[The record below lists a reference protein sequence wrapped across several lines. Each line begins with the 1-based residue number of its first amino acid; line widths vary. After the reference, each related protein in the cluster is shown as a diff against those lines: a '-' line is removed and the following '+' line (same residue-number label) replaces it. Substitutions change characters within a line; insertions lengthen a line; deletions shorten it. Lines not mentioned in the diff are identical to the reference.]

1 MSVSGRRNRGSMAG
15 NLRSGLFGVL
25 LTAVAVALGIGWVA
39 QRLDGDEREVR
50 STIVAPEKPVVMRTK
65 GGLLEVATVRALE
78 RFTREDSRDFWG
90 LDLGTTVSQIQ
101 VPVTYRFHIEM
112 AREWPIE
119 VRGRTAV
126 ARAPA
131 IKPSLPVAFDTTLME
146 KYTKAGWARFN
157 KEENL
162 AALERSM
169 TPTLAERASGD
180 AYRGLAEDAARRT
193 IAEFITIWLLKE
205 TDWKRDPAHKVVVLF
220 PGEKPP
226 PLP

>member
-1 MSVSGRRNRGSMAG
+1 MAG
-15 NLRSGLFGVL
+15 ALRGGVIGAVVA
-25 LTAVAVALGIGWVA
+25 AVAIALGIGWVA
-39 QRLDGDEREVR
+39 QRIDGDKREVR
-50 STIVAPEKPVVMRTK
+50 STLVAPEKPVVMRTK

-90 LDLGTTVSQIQ
+90 IDLGTTVSQIQ
-101 VPVTYRFHIEM
+101 APVTYRFHIEM

-119 VRGRTAV
+119 IRGRTAI

-146 KYTKAGWARFN
+146 KYTRAGWARFN

-162 AALERSM
+162 EALERSM
-169 TPTLAERASGD
+169 TPMLAERAAGE
-180 AYRGLAEDAARRT
+180 AYRGLAEDAARKT

-205 TDWKRDPAHKVVVLF
+205 TDWKRDPLYKVVVLF

>member
-1 MSVSGRRNRGSMAG
+1 MIG
-15 NLRSGLFGVL
+15 
-25 LTAVAVALGIGWVA
+25 AVIAAAAIALGIGLLA
-39 QRLDGDEREVR
+39 QRLDGDKREVR
-50 STIVAPEKPVVMRTK
+50 SSIVAPEKPVVMRTR

-90 LDLGTTVSQIQ
+90 IDLGTTVSQIQ

-119 VRGRTAV
+119 VRGLTAI

-146 KYTKAGWARFN
+146 KYTRAGWARFN

-162 AALERSM
+162 EALQRSM
-169 TPTLAERASGD
+169 TPTLA
-180 AYRGLAEDAARRT
+180 ARKT

-205 TDWKRDPAHKVVVLF
+205 TEWKRDPAHKVVVLF
-220 PGEKPP
+220 PDEARP

>member
-25 LTAVAVALGIGWVA
+25 LTAAAVALGIGWVA
-39 QRLDGDEREVR
+39 QRLDGDKREVR
-50 STIVAPEKPVVMRTK
+50 SSIVAPEKPVVMRTK

-131 IKPSLPVAFDTTLME
+131 IKPSLPVALDTTLME

-193 IAEFITIWLLKE
+193 IAEFITTWLLKE

>member
-1 MSVSGRRNRGSMAG
+1 MIG
-15 NLRSGLFGVL
+15 
-25 LTAVAVALGIGWVA
+25 AVIAAAAIALGIGWLA
-39 QRLDGDEREVR
+39 QRLDGDKREVR
-50 STIVAPEKPVVMRTK
+50 SSIVAPEKPVVMRTR

-90 LDLGTTVSQIQ
+90 IDLGTTVSQIQ

-119 VRGRTAV
+119 VRGLTAI

-146 KYTKAGWARFN
+146 QYTRAGWARFN

-162 AALERSM
+162 EALQRSM
-169 TPTLAERASGD
+169 TPTLAARASGD
-180 AYRGLAEDAARRT
+180 AYRGLAEEAARRT

-205 TDWKRDPAHKVVVLF
+205 TEWRRDPAHKVVVLF
-220 PGEKPP
+220 PDEARP

>member
-1 MSVSGRRNRGSMAG
+1 MAG
-15 NLRSGLFGVL
+15 GLRGGMIGIVIAA
-25 LTAVAVALGIGWVA
+25 AVIALGLGWLA
-39 QRLDGDEREVR
+39 QRLDGDKREVR
-50 STIVAPEKPVVMRTK
+50 SSIVAPEKPIVMRTR

-90 LDLGTTVSQIQ
+90 IDLGTTVSQIQ

-119 VRGRTAV
+119 VRGFTAI

-131 IKPSLPVAFDTTLME
+131 VKPSLPVAFDTTLME
-146 KYTKAGWARFN
+146 KYTRAGWARFN

-162 AALERSM
+162 EALQRSM
-169 TPTLAERASGD
+169 TPTLAARASGD
-180 AYRGLAEDAARRT
+180 AYRGLAEEAARKT
-193 IAEFITIWLLKE
+193 IAEFITLWLLRE
-205 TDWKRDPAHKVVVLF
+205 TDWKRDPGHKVVVLF
-220 PGEKPP
+220 PGEARP

>member
-1 MSVSGRRNRGSMAG
+1 MAG
-15 NLRSGLFGVL
+15 GLRGGMIGIVI
-25 LTAVAVALGIGWVA
+25 AAAAIALGLGWLA
-39 QRLDGDEREVR
+39 QRLDGDKREVR
-50 STIVAPEKPVVMRTK
+50 SSIVAPEKPIVMRTR

-90 LDLGTTVSQIQ
+90 IDLGTTVSQIQ

-119 VRGRTAV
+119 VRGLTAI

-146 KYTKAGWARFN
+146 KYTRAGWARFN

-162 AALERSM
+162 EALQRSM
-169 TPTLAERASGD
+169 TPTLAARASGD
-180 AYRGLAEDAARRT
+180 AYRGLAEEAARKT

-220 PGEKPP
+220 PGEARP

>member
-1 MSVSGRRNRGSMAG
+1 MR
-15 NLRSGLFGVL
+15 LGV
-25 LTAVAVALGIGWVA
+25 AAVALGAAALVGAGLVLSRFIDPD
-39 QRLDGDEREVR
+39 RREVR
-50 STIVAPEKPVVMRTK
+50 STLVAPERPVVMRTK

-78 RFTREDSRDFWG
+78 RFTREDFRDFWG
-90 LDLGTTVSQIQ
+90 IDLGTTVSQIQ

-119 VRGRTAV
+119 LRGRTAI

-131 IKPSLPVAFDTTLME
+131 VKPSLPVAFDPTAME
-146 KYTKAGWARFN
+146 KYTRAGWARFN

-162 AALERSM
+162 EALERSM
-169 TPTLAERASGD
+169 TPTLAERAGGE

-193 IAEFITIWLLKE
+193 IAEFITTWLLKE
-205 TDWKRDPAHKVVVLF
+205 TDWKRDPLHKVVVLF

>member
-1 MSVSGRRNRGSMAG
+1 MTG
-15 NLRSGLFGVL
+15 NLRSGLFGIL
-25 LTAVAVALGIGWVA
+25 LTAAAVALGIGWVA
-39 QRLDGDEREVR
+39 QRLDGDKREVR
-50 STIVAPEKPVVMRTK
+50 SSVVAPEKPVVMRTK

-193 IAEFITIWLLKE
+193 IAEFITTWLLKE

>member
-1 MSVSGRRNRGSMAG
+1 MA
-15 NLRSGLFGVL
+15 
-25 LTAVAVALGIGWVA
+25 AVALGAAALVGAGLVLS
-39 QRLDGDEREVR
+39 RFVDPDRREVR
-50 STIVAPEKPVVMRTK
+50 STLVAPEKPVVMRTK

-90 LDLGTTVSQIQ
+90 IDLGTTVSQIQ

-119 VRGRTAV
+119 LRGRTAI

-131 IKPSLPVAFDTTLME
+131 IKPSLPVAFDTAAME
-146 KYTKAGWARFN
+146 KYTRAGWARFN

-162 AALERSM
+162 EALERSM
-169 TPTLAERASGD
+169 TPTLAERASGE

-193 IAEFITIWLLKE
+193 IAEFITTWLLKE
-205 TDWKRDPAHKVVVLF
+205 TDWKRDPLHKVVVLF

>member
-1 MSVSGRRNRGSMAG
+1 MS
-15 NLRSGLFGVL
+15 GVL
-25 LTAVAVALGIGWVA
+25 RGGVIGAVVAAVAIALGIGWVA
-39 QRLDGDEREVR
+39 QRIDGDKREVR
-50 STIVAPEKPVVMRTK
+50 STLVAPEKPVVMRTK

-90 LDLGTTVSQIQ
+90 IDLGTTVSQIQ

-119 VRGRTAV
+119 VRGGTAIV
-126 ARAPA
+126 RA
-131 IKPSLPVAFDTTLME
+131 PVAFDTTLME
-146 KYTKAGWARFN
+146 KYTRAGWARFN

-162 AALERSM
+162 EALQRSM
-169 TPTLAERASGD
+169 TPTLAARASGD
-180 AYRGLAEDAARRT
+180 AYRGLAEDAGRKT
-193 IAEFITIWLLKE
+193 IAEFVTIWLLKE

-220 PGEKPP
+220 PGEARP

>member
-1 MSVSGRRNRGSMAG
+1 MAG
-15 NLRSGLFGVL
+15 GLRGGMIGIVI
-25 LTAVAVALGIGWVA
+25 AAAAIALGLGWLA
-39 QRLDGDEREVR
+39 QRLDGDKREVR
-50 STIVAPEKPVVMRTK
+50 SSIVAPEKPVVMRTR

-90 LDLGTTVSQIQ
+90 IDLGTTVSQIQ

-119 VRGRTAV
+119 VRGLTAI
-126 ARAPA
+126 AQAPA

-146 KYTKAGWARFN
+146 KYTRAGWARFN

-162 AALERSM
+162 EALQRSM
-169 TPTLAERASGD
+169 TPTLAARASGD
-180 AYRGLAEDAARRT
+180 AYRGLAEEAARKT

-205 TDWKRDPAHKVVVLF
+205 TDWKRDPAHKVVVLV
-220 PGEKPP
+220 PGEARP

>member
-1 MSVSGRRNRGSMAG
+1 MRG
-15 NLRSGLFGVL
+15 GVIG
-25 LTAVAVALGIGWVA
+25 AVVAAAAIALGIGWVA
-39 QRLDGDEREVR
+39 QRLVGDKREVR
-50 STIVAPEKPVVMRTK
+50 SSIVAPEKPVVMRTK

-90 LDLGTTVSQIQ
+90 IDLGTTVSQIQ

-119 VRGRTAV
+119 IRGRTAI

-146 KYTKAGWARFN
+146 KYTRAGWARFN

-169 TPTLAERASGD
+169 TPTLAERAAGE

-205 TDWKRDPAHKVVVLF
+205 TDWKRDPLHKVIVLF
-220 PGEKPP
+220 PGEKAP

>member
-1 MSVSGRRNRGSMAG
+1 MAG
-15 NLRSGLFGVL
+15 GLRGGMIGIVIAA
-25 LTAVAVALGIGWVA
+25 AVIALGLGWLA
-39 QRLDGDEREVR
+39 QRLDGDKREVR
-50 STIVAPEKPVVMRTK
+50 SSIIAPEKPVVMRTR

-90 LDLGTTVSQIQ
+90 IDLGTTVSQIQ

-119 VRGRTAV
+119 VRGFTAI

-131 IKPSLPVAFDTTLME
+131 VKPSLPVAFDTTLME
-146 KYTKAGWARFN
+146 KYTRAGWARFN

-162 AALERSM
+162 EALQRSM
-169 TPTLAERASGD
+169 TPTLAARASGD
-180 AYRGLAEDAARRT
+180 AYRGLAEEAARKT

-205 TDWKRDPAHKVVVLF
+205 TDWKRDPGHKVVVLF
-220 PGEKPP
+220 PGEARP

>member
-1 MSVSGRRNRGSMAG
+1 MAG

-25 LTAVAVALGIGWVA
+25 LTAAAVALGIGWVA
-39 QRLDGDEREVR
+39 QRLDGDKREVR
-50 STIVAPEKPVVMRTK
+50 SSIVAPEKPVVMRTK

-131 IKPSLPVAFDTTLME
+131 IKPSLPAAFDTTLME

-193 IAEFITIWLLKE
+193 IAEFITTWLLKE

>member
-1 MSVSGRRNRGSMAG
+1 VI
-15 NLRSGLFGVL
+15 
-25 LTAVAVALGIGWVA
+25 TAAAVALGIAWVA
-39 QRLDGDEREVR
+39 QRLDGDRREVR
-50 STIVAPEKPVVMRTK
+50 STIVAPERPLVMRTK

-90 LDLGTTVSQIQ
+90 IDLGTTVSQIQ
-101 VPVTYRFHIEM
+101 TPVTYRYHIEM

-126 ARAPA
+126 VRAPA
-131 IKPSLPVAFDTTLME
+131 VKASLPVAFDTALTE
-146 KYTKAGWARFN
+146 KYTRAGWARFN
-157 KEENL
+157 KGQNL
-162 AALERSM
+162 EALERSM
-169 TPTLAERASGD
+169 TPTLAERAVGD

-193 IAEFITIWLLKE
+193 IAEFVTIWLLKE

>member
-1 MSVSGRRNRGSMAG
+1 MAG

-25 LTAVAVALGIGWVA
+25 LTAAAVALGIGWVA
-39 QRLDGDEREVR
+39 QRLDGDKREVR
-50 STIVAPEKPVVMRTK
+50 SSIVAPEKPVVMRTK

-180 AYRGLAEDAARRT
+180 AYRGLAEDAGRKT
-193 IAEFITIWLLKE
+193 IAEFITTWLLKE